1 MQTAGHCEE
10 CAHKTAGIERALL
23 NRSKQFGTLAE
34 IIVMAFS
41 RKFVVASYGCFK
53 GFYRNAH
60 LLSKFIK
67 CIGNDNLTVLDV
79 LRLESLF
86 NFNVPAVAPRL
97 PHLSVEKTAGEVAV
111 NLFLHVLCPVGVVD
125 RPCNSVRLKF
135 FRARLGLGVDVFVH
149 KTFAVGVHMQET
161 VAAGAGL

>member
-79 LRLESLF
+79 LRLGSLF
-86 NFNVPAVAPRL
+86 NFNQPL
-97 PHLSVEKTAGEVAV
+97 PQGCHI
-111 NLFLHVLCPVGVVD
+111 CP
-125 RPCNSVRLKF
+125 
-135 FRARLGLGVDVFVH
+135 
-149 KTFAVGVHMQET
+149 
-161 VAAGAGL
+161 